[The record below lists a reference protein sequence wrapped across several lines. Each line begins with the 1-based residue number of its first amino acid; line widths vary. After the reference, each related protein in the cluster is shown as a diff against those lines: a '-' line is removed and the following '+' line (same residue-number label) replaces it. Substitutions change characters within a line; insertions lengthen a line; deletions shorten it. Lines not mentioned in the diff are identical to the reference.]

1 MTNPKSEKELKAALL
16 KAAWSIVRPYM
27 SGEQQYVIAENMR
40 GEEGAFFVD
49 TVLALA
55 ERIGNM
61 PKTYEQDG
69 KGEEAIAF
77 LHYFAG
83 GSASWW
89 ITERDISSQPGEM
102 DRQAF
107 GLADLFQDGGEVGYI
122 SIAELLENNAELDL
136 YFTPKPLR
144 EVRRAA

>member
-1 MTNPKSEKELKAALL
+1 MNTITIQFLRRPRTLDVQFEQYENGSRAVILL
-16 KAAWSIVRPYM
+16 
-27 SGEQQYVIAENMR
+27 EHD
-40 GEEGAFFVD
+40 GEEAAFFVD
-49 TVLALA
+49 MIFALA
-55 ERIGNM
+55 ARIVKM

-69 KGEEAIAF
+69 KGEEAIAY

-89 ITERDISSQPGEM
+89 ITERDVSSQPGEM

-107 GLADLFQDGGEVGYI
+107 GLADLFRDGGELGYI
-122 SIAELLENNAELDL
+122 SIAELLENEAELDL
-136 YFTPKPLR
+136 YFEPKPLR